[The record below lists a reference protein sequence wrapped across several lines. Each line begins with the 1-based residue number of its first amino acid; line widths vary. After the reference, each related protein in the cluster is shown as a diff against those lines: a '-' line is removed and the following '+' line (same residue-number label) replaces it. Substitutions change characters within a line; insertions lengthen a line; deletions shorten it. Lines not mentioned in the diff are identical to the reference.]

1 MPQNAVSA
9 GLAGLRVVSFE
20 SRRAPE
26 MAKLIES
33 YGGQPVTAPSMREV
47 PLESNT
53 EAIAF
58 ARGLAAGEFDVVIF
72 LTGVG
77 TQALARVA
85 ETVYPQE
92 QFVKALKKVTTVVR
106 GPKPAAA
113 LKELGV
119 PISVQIP
126 EPNTWRDLLRTF
138 DERKASLP
146 LDGRRV
152 AVQEY
157 GASNPELL
165 AGLVERGARVTPVP
179 VYQWAL
185 PADLG
190 PLRAAIE
197 SIASGEIDVAFFTS
211 SLQVDHLFRVAAE
224 SKLEDAVRRAFARIL
239 VGSIGPLTSD
249 SLRQHGIAPD
259 FEPSHPKMGF
269 LVNEAAQRGAELLR
283 GKRQTR

>member
-1 MPQNAVSA
+1 MPQNAELA

-33 YGGQPVTAPSMREV
+33 YGGTPVAAPSMREV

-58 ARGLAAGEFDVVIF
+58 ARALASGEFDIVIF

-77 TQALARVA
+77 TQALTRVA
-85 ETVYPQE
+85 ETVYSRE
-92 QFVKALKKVTTVVR
+92 QFVEALRKVTTVVR

-119 PISVQIP
+119 PISVSIP

-138 DERKASLP
+138 DQRKAALP
-146 LDGRRV
+146 LEGRRV

-165 AGLVERGARVTPVP
+165 AGLAERGARVTRVP

-197 SIASGEIDVAFFTS
+197 LIAQGQIDVAFFTS
-211 SLQVDHLFRVAAE
+211 SLQVDHLFHIAAE
-224 SKLEDAVRRAFARIL
+224 SKQDDAVRGAFARIL

-249 SLRQHGIAPD
+249 SLRGHGIAPD

-269 LVNEAAQRGAELLR
+269 LVNEAAQRGGQLLR
-283 GKRQTR
+283 TKRRIS

>member
-1 MPQNAVSA
+1 MPQNAELA

-20 SRRAPE
+20 SRRAPG

-33 YGGQPVTAPSMREV
+33 YGGTPVAAPSMREV

-58 ARGLAAGEFDVVIF
+58 ARALASGEFDIVIF

-77 TQALARVA
+77 TQALTRVA
-85 ETVYPQE
+85 ETVYSRE
-92 QFVKALKKVTTVVR
+92 QFVEALRKVTTVVR

-113 LKELGV
+113 LKELRV
-119 PISVQIP
+119 PISVSIP

-138 DERKASLP
+138 DERKATLP
-146 LDGRRV
+146 LEGRRV

-165 AGLVERGARVTPVP
+165 AGLAERGARVTRVP

-197 SIASGEIDVAFFTS
+197 FIVQGQIDMAFFTS
-211 SLQVDHLFRVAAE
+211 SLQVDHLFRIAAE
-224 SKLEDAVRRAFARIL
+224 SKQDDAVRGAFGRIL

-249 SLRQHGIAPD
+249 SLRGHGIAPD

-269 LVNEAAQRGAELLR
+269 LVNEAAQRGAQLLR
-283 GKRQTR
+283 AKRRIS

>member
-1 MPQNAVSA
+1 MPQNAELA

-33 YGGQPVTAPSMREV
+33 YGGTPVAAPSMREV

-58 ARGLAAGEFDVVIF
+58 ARALAGGEFDIVIF

-77 TQALARVA
+77 TQALTRVA
-85 ETVYPQE
+85 ETVYSRE
-92 QFVKALKKVTTVVR
+92 QFVEALRKVTTVVR

-119 PISVQIP
+119 PISVSIP

-138 DERKASLP
+138 DQRKAALP
-146 LDGRRV
+146 LEGRRV

-165 AGLVERGARVTPVP
+165 AGLAERGARVTRVP

-197 SIASGEIDVAFFTS
+197 FIAQGQIDVAFFTS
-211 SLQVDHLFRVAAE
+211 SLQVDHLFRIAAE
-224 SKLEDAVRRAFARIL
+224 SKQDDAVRGAFARIL

-249 SLRQHGIAPD
+249 SLRGHGIAPD

-269 LVNEAAQRGAELLR
+269 LVNEAAQRGGQLLR
-283 GKRQTR
+283 TKRRIS